1 MIGAYAHLVITPPD
15 VTATPPSPSVLTHAY
30 VDSMATFFI
39 VDSVDKLYKVTGKM
53 QQCGRGWHVTT

>member
-15 VTATPPSPSVLTHAY
+15 VTVTPPSPSVLTHAY

-39 VDSVDKLYKVTGKM
+39 VDSVDKLYKVTGRCNK
-53 QQCGRGWHVTT
+53 QCGAGM